1 MLIYYLSQ
9 WDDYI
14 RGWQLLIESG
24 DQILWTLLVLI
35 AWLVR
40 AISLIMLLI
49 RLGDRMVRNKKEI
62 ELNIVATGITFVVFK
77 LRRCKNRD
85 IGWFLA
91 NEAYFGKVFII
102 SSISTSTATGLF
114 SLRCDT
120 SCKNRML
127 ENPKIPCGIYSNP
140 SSSLLSFLSSLPSH
154 RSRAPSFP
162 SRKVP

>member
-62 ELNIVATGITFVVFK
+62 ELNIVATGITFLIVTVPF
-77 LRRCKNRD
+77 
-85 IGWFLA
+85 FLA
-91 NEAYFGKVFII
+91 GLPLIYPFI
-102 SSISTSTATGLF
+102 S
-114 SLRCDT
+114 
-120 SCKNRML
+120 
-127 ENPKIPCGIYSNP
+127 
-140 SSSLLSFLSSLPSH
+140 
-154 RSRAPSFP
+154 
-162 SRKVP
+162 